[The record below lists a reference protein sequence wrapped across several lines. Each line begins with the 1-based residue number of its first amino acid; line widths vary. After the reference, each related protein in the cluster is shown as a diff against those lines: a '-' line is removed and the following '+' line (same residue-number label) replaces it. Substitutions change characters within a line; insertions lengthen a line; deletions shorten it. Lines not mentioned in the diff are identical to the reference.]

1 MTTTPRSTDAAAGV
15 SPPDAPEEPRNL
27 GLALIVIAAA
37 TLLIMLDASIVNV
50 ALPTIQ
56 ASLGFST
63 EHLEWVV
70 TAYSV
75 AFGGLLLLGGRT
87 GDLFGRRRMFMVGI
101 AVFTLA
107 SFAGGFAMNQ
117 PWLIAARAVQGVG
130 AAIAAPTALSL
141 IATTFPEGARRN
153 KAMGVYAIVS
163 SGGAVLGFILGGV
176 LTDIATWRS
185 VLFVVVPI
193 GILVL
198 LAAPKVLP
206 ESSHRAGK
214 LDLPGAV
221 TVTAGMALL
230 VYGLIQASATSW
242 SSTSTWVPLAV
253 AVVLL
258 AAFVVIESKVAAPLL
273 PLRVLAG
280 HNRSAA
286 YAITLAVG
294 VGLFGV
300 TFFLTLFLQKI
311 LGFGAIGAG
320 LAFLPIAVAI
330 GFMAS
335 TMGRLAAKIGIRI
348 GVITGPLVAGIGAL
362 GLWLTTSA
370 DGSYGWVVGPMI
382 LLGCGI
388 GIAIVPLTLT
398 AITSVQPMEAGIAS
412 ALVSVSQQVGGAI
425 GLAVLGTV
433 AITTTRGR
441 IGGDTSAHHVAEATV
456 AGYQNAFL
464 VAGCVLI
471 AAFLLGLV
479 AVKAKPKPK
488 TPAGAA
494 S

>member
-1 MTTTPRSTDAAAGV
+1 MSAPRTTDGTTEA
-15 SPPDAPEEPRNL
+15 PPAPPERRL
-27 GLALIVIAAA
+27 GLALVVIAAA

-56 ASLGFST
+56 ASLGFSP
-63 EHLEWVV
+63 ENLEWVV

-101 AVFTLA
+101 AIFTMA
-107 SFAGGFAMNQ
+107 SFVGGFATNQ

-130 AAIAAPTALSL
+130 AAVAAPTALSL
-141 IATTFPEGARRN
+141 IAVTFPEGARRN
-153 KAMGVYAIVS
+153 RAMGVYALVS

-176 LTDIATWRS
+176 LTDVATWRS

-198 LAAPKVLP
+198 LVAPKALP
-206 ESSHRAGK
+206 ESGHRSGR

-230 VYGLIQASATSW
+230 VYGLIRASATSW
-242 SSTSTWVPLAV
+242 GSVGTVVPLAA

-258 AAFVVIESKVAAPLL
+258 AAFLVIESRVASPLL

-280 HNRSAA
+280 PNRSAA
-286 YAITLAVG
+286 YAITVAVG

-300 TFFLTLFLQKI
+300 TFFLTLFVQKI
-311 LGFGAIGAG
+311 LGFSAVAAG
-320 LAFLPIAVAI
+320 LAFLPVAVAI
-330 GFMAS
+330 GVMAS
-335 TMGRLAAKIGIRI
+335 TMGRLAAKIGTRV
-348 GVITGPLVAGIGAL
+348 GVVVGPLVAGVGSL
-362 GLWLTTSA
+362 LLWLTTSA
-370 DGSYGWVVGPMI
+370 GGGYGWIVGPMI

-398 AITSVQPMEAGIAS
+398 AVTGVKPVEAGIAS
-412 ALVSVSQQVGGAI
+412 ALVSASQQVGGGI
-425 GLAVLGTV
+425 GIAVLGTV

-441 IGGDTSAHHVAEATV
+441 LAADPSHVAAAMT
-456 AGYQNAFL
+456 AGYRTAFL
-464 VAGCVLI
+464 VAGCVLV
-471 AAFLLGLV
+471 AAFLVALV
-479 AVKAKPKPK
+479 AVRPPRKPK
-488 TPAGAA
+488 AA
-494 S
+494 